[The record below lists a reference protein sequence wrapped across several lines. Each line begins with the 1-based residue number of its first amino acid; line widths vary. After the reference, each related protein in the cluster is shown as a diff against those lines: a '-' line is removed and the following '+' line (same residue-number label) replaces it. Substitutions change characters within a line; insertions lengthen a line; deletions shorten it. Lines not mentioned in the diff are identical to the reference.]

1 MRCFLFTPTP
11 PGYLSIRIL
20 LLQFFKEKDHQIL
33 CTLGFLLQREGASL
47 LLIAIPFC
55 FQTTQRQW
63 KHPFLVAHSQTIPIS
78 WHLLTQTSH
87 NSWRRFARLTQ
98 PEMPTP
104 PTPPQE
110 RVILASVS
118 STFQDLLSYYLQVP
132 TCMYQ
137 LLFYSGFFSYR
148 IESK

>member
-33 CTLGFLLQREGASL
+33 CTLGFLLQGEGASL
-47 LLIAIPFC
+47 LLLAIPFC

-104 PTPPQE
+104 PTPPPGKSNPCLSQFHISGSI
-110 RVILASVS
+110 ILLLT
-118 STFQDLLSYYLQVP
+118 STHLHVP
-132 TCMYQ
+132 TSVLFR
-137 LLFYSGFFSYR
+137 LL
-148 IESK
+148 